1 MKTNILLAFI
11 IALTS
16 CGTPEQSMPEK
27 NDNAIANGN
36 DGAIRYKT
44 VNVDKLDIFYRE
56 AGLKSQPTILFLHG
70 FPSSS
75 HMYRDILVDLSS
87 KYHVVAPDYPGFGLS
102 SNPDVRNY
110 QYTFDNLS
118 ITIEHFVEALG
129 LKDITLYLQ
138 DYGGPIGFR
147 LAVRRPELIHA
158 LVIQNAN
165 AYVEGLGDA
174 IAPMKNYFND
184 PNERTEKAA
193 REILN
198 TTKWQYTDGVAD
210 LSKINPDSYMI
221 DQLYLDRPGN
231 DQIQLALFRDYK
243 SNLAQYEEWQ
253 SYFREK
259 QPATL
264 VIWGRND
271 KIFITPGAEAY
282 KRDLKNIEVNIFNG
296 GHFLLEEYHQEA
308 ALLIDSFLA
317 KNK

>member
-11 IALTS
+11 IVLTACS
-16 CGTPEQSMPEK
+16 TSGQSLPTK
-27 NDNAIANGN
+27 SDYAIASN
-36 DGAIRYKT
+36 DDAAIRYKT
-44 VNVDKLDIFYRE
+44 VKVDQLDIFYRE

-102 SNPDVRNY
+102 SRPDVGNF

-129 LKDITLYLQ
+129 LVDITLYVQ

-147 LAVRRPELIHA
+147 LAARRPELIHA
-158 LVIQNAN
+158 LIIQNAN
-165 AYVEGLGDA
+165 AYTEGLGDA
-174 IAPMKNYFND
+174 IAPMKNYFNN
-184 PNERTEKAA
+184 PNEITEKGA

-210 LSKINPDSYMI
+210 LSKINPDSYMM
-221 DQLYLDRPGN
+221 DQFYLDRPGN

-243 SNLAQYEEWQ
+243 SNLSRYQEWQ

-259 QPATL
+259 QPAAL
-264 VIWGRND
+264 VIWGGND
-271 KIFITPGAEAY
+271 KIFITAWGRGLS
-282 KRDLKNIEVNIFNG
+282 KGSKK
-296 GHFLLEEYHQEA
+296 H
-308 ALLIDSFLA
+308 
-317 KNK
+317 